1 MHYDPFDPAI
11 PRDPYPVYAWLR
23 DEHPVY
29 RSSPTDTFVLSR
41 YDDVTAALTDHDRFS
56 SDAMNGIFL
65 GYPMGDGKERLP
77 RETARGGLVSVDP
90 PAHSEL
96 RRIVNRGFTPRTI
109 REWQGRVDAAVAE
122 CLRDAEPGEPFDVV
136 QRLASPVPVTIIAEL
151 VGAEPEK
158 RDDFRAWADAATA
171 LMSGSKRGTAG
182 VIDETTTKILDLATY
197 LFGKIQERVAEPRG
211 DLLSVLVKA
220 QGEDVL
226 TEDEAMGFA
235 ALLLF
240 AGSETTTNW
249 IGNATR
255 ALLDH
260 PDELRRTLA
269 EPSRLPR
276 VLEEVLRWDGPV
288 QYVLR
293 RATEDVE
300 LHGVTIPKN
309 AYVTLLLASAN
320 RDPRRFADPDAFRP
334 ERDSANHVGFG
345 LGVHFCLGAALAR
358 VEAESSLRQLLPLL
372 DGCER
377 PAREI
382 VYVDSYQ
389 LRGLKHLEIVPKRA
403 A

>member
-1 MHYDPFDPAI
+1 
-11 PRDPYPVYAWLR
+11 
-23 DEHPVY
+23 
-29 RSSPTDTFVLSR
+29 
-41 YDDVTAALTDHDRFS
+41 
-56 SDAMNGIFL
+56 
-65 GYPMGDGKERLP
+65 
-77 RETARGGLVSVDP
+77 
-90 PAHSEL
+90 
-96 RRIVNRGFTPRTI
+96 IVNRGFTPRTI

-122 CLRDAEPGEPFDVV
+122 CLRDARPGVPYDVI
-136 QRLASPVPVTIIAEL
+136 QRLAAPLPVTIIAEL

-158 RDDFRAWADAATA
+158 RDDFRAWADASTA
-171 LMSGSKRGTAG
+171 VMSGSKRGSAEG
-182 VIDETTTKILDLATY
+182 IEESTTKILDLVTY
-197 LFGKIQERVAEPRG
+197 LLAKIQERVAAPRG

-260 PDELRRTLA
+260 PDELARTITD
-269 EPSRLPR
+269 PSRLPA

-309 AYVTLLLASAN
+309 AFVTLLLASAN
-320 RDPRRFADPDAFRP
+320 RDPRRFEDPASFRP
-334 ERDSANHVGFG
+334 GRDAATHVGFG

-377 PAREI
+377 PVREI

-389 LRGLKHLEIVPKRA
+389 LRGLKHLEIVPK
-403 A
+403 